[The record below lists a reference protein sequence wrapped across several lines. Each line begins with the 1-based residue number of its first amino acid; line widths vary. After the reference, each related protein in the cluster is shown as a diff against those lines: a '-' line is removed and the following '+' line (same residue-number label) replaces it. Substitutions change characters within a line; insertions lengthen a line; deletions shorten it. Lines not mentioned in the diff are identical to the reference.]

1 LNSVDLPTLGR
12 PIMAMV
18 KEDIGDPCA
27 PRARNFVKLHG
38 GQVWQSAYAD
48 WADLSAMKYPQKN
61 ES

>member
-1 LNSVDLPTLGR
+1 
-12 PIMAMV
+12 MAMV

-48 WADLSAMKYPQKN
+48 WADLSAMKDPQKN
-61 ES
+61 ESWHVSIR